1 MDITVVSILG
11 MILGIMVV
19 TGEAGTILGIMAV
32 AGAGVGADLGMAMAG
47 VAGTAAVGMVEAGM
61 ADIITDTTVVV
72 HVTTILDA
80 LGQVTDPVG
89 QVMVRGVVYTVMPAV
104 DQAST
109 VPVLAMAAEVHL
121 PEV

>member
-47 VAGTAAVGMVEAGM
+47 VAGMPEAGM

-89 QVMVRGVVYTVMPAV
+89 QVMVRGVVHTVMPAV

>member
-47 VAGTAAVGMVEAGM
+47 VAGTAEAGMVEAGM
-61 ADIITDTTVVV
+61 ADIITDTTVV
-72 HVTTILDA
+72 HIIIIPDA

-89 QVMVRGVVYTVMPAV
+89 QVMVRGVVHTVMPAV

>member
-1 MDITVVSILG
+1 
-11 MILGIMVV
+11 
-19 TGEAGTILGIMAV
+19 MAV

-47 VAGTAAVGMVEAGM
+47 VAGTAAVGMPEAGMVEAGM

-89 QVMVRGVVYTVMPAV
+89 QVMVRGVVHTVMPAV

>member
-47 VAGTAAVGMVEAGM
+47 VAGTAAVGMPEAGM

-89 QVMVRGVVYTVMPAV
+89 QVMVRGVVHTVMPAV